1 MGVTAANEKLW
12 EMAKE
17 AIVNDHLARY
27 GYVMEDVYFTDVA
40 HYYEQLKMKGSA
52 KMKRISID
60 NGYHWIDPEEALEN
74 VELDALAVFMDF
86 DTIEAVHAEGPESDL
101 AFLTRYLEL
110 APDDLIFG

>member
-40 HYYEQLKMKGSA
+40 HYYEQLKNK
-52 KMKRISID
+52 KNERK
-60 NGYHWIDPEEALEN
+60 
-74 VELDALAVFMDF
+74 
-86 DTIEAVHAEGPESDL
+86 
-101 AFLTRYLEL
+101 LTK
-110 APDDLIFG
+110 

>member
-40 HYYEQLKMKGSA
+40 HYYKQLKNK
-52 KMKRISID
+52 KNERK
-60 NGYHWIDPEEALEN
+60 
-74 VELDALAVFMDF
+74 
-86 DTIEAVHAEGPESDL
+86 
-101 AFLTRYLEL
+101 LTK
-110 APDDLIFG
+110 